1 METAIISGKG
11 GTGKSSISAAFA
23 TLAGNVVLADCDVDA
38 ANLYILFDPEHE
50 EERVYVGGK
59 KAVIDDDL
67 CTNCGLCVDYCRFD
81 AIHLNDGKVTISE
94 VSCDGCKLCARV
106 CPLGAISMFENNL
119 SRMFSGNFRGGKMV
133 YGRLAPGEENSG
145 KLVNMVRAR
154 AKKLAKEGNFSHI
167 IIDGPPGIGCAVISS
182 ISGVNQVVIVTEP
195 SVSGLHDLK
204 RAVEVTQKFNLN
216 PWVLINKF
224 DLNTEMAVVIENYCR
239 ESGLNIAGKLPFD
252 PIVVDAMVNL
262 KSIPE
267 WAPDSSFTSKL
278 IAMWKNINATRDD
291 ENQG

>member
-23 TLAGNVVLADCDVDA
+23 TLADNVVLADCDVDA
-38 ANLYILFDPEHE
+38 ANLYIIFDPKHE
-50 EERVYVGGK
+50 EEQVYVGGK

-81 AIHLNDGKVTISE
+81 AIHVIDEKVTISE

-106 CPLGAISMFENNL
+106 CPVNAISMVENDS
-119 SRMFSGNFRGGKMV
+119 SRMFSGSFRSGKMV

-145 KLVNMVRAR
+145 KLVNMVRAK
-154 AKKLAKEGNFSHI
+154 AKELAKVNRISQI
-167 IIDGPPGIGCAVISS
+167 IIDGPPGVGCAVISS
-182 ISGVNQVVIVTEP
+182 ISGVDRVVIVTEP

-204 RAVEVTQKFNLN
+204 RAVEVSLKFNLK
-216 PWVLINKF
+216 PFVLINKF
-224 DLNTEMAVVIENYCR
+224 DLNHEMTRAIESFCH
-239 ESGLNIAGKLPFD
+239 ESEIPLAGKLPFD
-252 PIVVDAMVNL
+252 PVVVDAMVNC

-267 WAPDSSFTSKL
+267 WAPGSEMSSELMKIWNNIL
-278 IAMWKNINATRDD
+278 IQTI
-291 ENQG
+291 

>member
-23 TLAGNVVLADCDVDA
+23 MIAGEVVLADCDVDA
-38 ANLYILFDPEHE
+38 ANLYILFDPEKE

-59 KAVIDDDL
+59 KAVIDYDL
-67 CTNCGLCVDYCRFD
+67 CTNCGLCVDYCRFH
-81 AIHLNDGKVTISE
+81 AIHTIDGKVEISE

-106 CPLGAISMFENNL
+106 CPFDAISMVENNL

-145 KLVNMVRAR
+145 KLVNMVRAK
-154 AKKLAKEGNFSHI
+154 AKELAKEGNFSHI
-167 IIDGPPGIGCAVISS
+167 IIDGPPGIGCAVISA

-195 SVSGLHDLK
+195 SMSGLHDLK

-224 DLNTEMAVVIENYCR
+224 DLNTEMTVVIENYCR
-239 ESGLNIAGKLPFD
+239 KSGLKIAGKLPFD

-267 WAPDSSFTSKL
+267 WAPESEISSRLKK
-278 IAMWKNINATRDD
+278 IWRKIVGGKNPC
-291 ENQG
+291 